1 MTKKP
6 VIFLFLTQMS
16 AGGQERFVSHLS
28 RMLCARYDIY
38 TVLLDDTKMNY
49 PVSGTVLCIHENNF
63 TKHSPY
69 ANIKKMAVR
78 CTRLRR
84 LMSQYHPIAC
94 MSFGRGPNLVNLMCR
109 RRGIKVLPSIRGY
122 ATAERIIQKRW
133 MRVLYARADK
143 IICVSK
149 GIEDKLQREIPA
161 LAGKTTVLYNA
172 YDCGQIAAAAK
183 TEIPDSLQSA
193 GKPRLVSTG
202 TLRPEKGYWHLIKAV
217 SILKRSY
224 PDIHLSIV
232 GPDYLENGANLKGL
246 AERLEL
252 QDNVHFE
259 GWHSNPYAFTEHSDI
274 YVLSSVREGFPNAL
288 VEAMACGKPVVAAD
302 CLTGPREILSELPW
316 NTAASEIEQAEYG
329 VLVPRL
335 DTRED
340 YTENIFPEEET
351 LAEAIRLL
359 LENPALREEYGRRAA
374 KRAEEF
380 SYQVCTEHVTK
391 ILEGSPE

>member
-6 VIFLFLTQMS
+6 AIFLFLTQMS
-16 AGGQERFVSHLS
+16 AGGQERFVSRLS
-28 RMLCARYDIY
+28 AMLHEQYDLYI
-38 TVLLDDTKMNY
+38 VLLDNTKINY
-49 PVSGTVLCIHENNF
+49 PVSGTVLCIHGTGF
-63 TKHSPY
+63 TRHSLY

-84 LMSQYHPIAC
+84 LIKQYRPIAC
-94 MSFGRGPNLVNLMCR
+94 MSFGSGPDLVNLICR
-109 RRGIKVLPSIRGY
+109 RKGTKVFPSIRGY

-133 MRVLYARADK
+133 MRALYARADQV
-143 IICVSK
+143 ICVSR
-149 GIEDKLQREIPA
+149 GIEDKLRRGIPA

-172 YDCGQIAAAAK
+172 YDCEQIATAAK
-183 TEIPDSLQSA
+183 MEIPDSLRSA
-193 GKPRLVSTG
+193 GEPRLVSVG

-217 SILKRSY
+217 SVLKRDY
-224 PDIHLSIV
+224 PNILLSIV
-232 GPDYLENGANLKGL
+232 GPDYLDNGANLKKL
-246 AERLEL
+246 AERLGLEG
-252 QDNVHFE
+252 NVRFE
-259 GWHSNPYAFTEHSDI
+259 GWHSNPYAFTENSDI

-316 NTAASEIEQAEYG
+316 DTAASEIEQAEYG

-340 YTENIFPEEET
+340 YTENISPEEET

-359 LENPALREEYGRRAA
+359 LESPALREEYGKRAA
-374 KRAEEF
+374 KRAAEF
-380 SYQVCTEHVTK
+380 SYQACAEHVTR